1 MSYAS
6 TSTQASITVQGG
18 SLALTVDPSPP
29 WVPGQTLTFYVQ
41 LSAPAWTTDTVT
53 IYANGISI
61 ASVQIPGGTGGS
73 TTWTIPQSY
82 AGQSVSF
89 TAKDT
94 LYGATSNAVSGSILY
109 PTKISISVPSTVYV
123 NQTFNVSGTLQ
134 YENSSGSW
142 AALSGATVT
151 VRGSWGGSATATT
164 NSSGQ
169 YTATLTAP
177 SSSGT
182 YTVTASFAGSSSVAA
197 VTGYSPLA
205 VSTSPGALPTI
216 ALPNWTWCLA
226 SFAAGLVV
234 GGLIGYGVARS

>member
-18 SLALTVDPSPP
+18 FLALTVKPNPP
-29 WVPGQTLTFYVQ
+29 WVPGQTLTFFVL
-41 LSAPAWTTDTVT
+41 LSTPAWLTDTVT
-53 IYANGISI
+53 IYANGTSI
-61 ASVQIPGGTGGS
+61 ASIQISGLSGS

-82 AGQSVSF
+82 AGQSMSF

-94 LYGATSNAVSGSILY
+94 LFGATSNAVSGSILY
-109 PTKISISVPSTVYV
+109 PTKISISAPSTVYV

-182 YTVTASFAGSSSVAA
+182 YMMMASFAGSSSVAA

-205 VSTSPGALPTI
+205 VSSSPTALPTI
-216 ALPNWTWCLA
+216 ASPNWAWCLA
-226 SFAAGLVV
+226 CFAAGAVV